1 MEKLIDSFI
10 GLIEVLVC
18 GGLIVWGGG
27 NALKYAHNQMRAV
40 AVEALKMPS
49 PSLSDFT
56 KKLTRP

>member
-1 MEKLIDSFI
+1 MEKLIDNFI

-27 NALKYAHNQMRAV
+27 NALKYAHDQMRTA
-40 AVEALKMPS
+40 AIEALKKPT

-56 KKLTRP
+56 RKLTRP